1 MDAKVGEVKARVKS
15 GGDIGLSLYDLI
27 ADMFRAYRNLHQ
39 ICGDSRL
46 QTPCTLNPRLR
57 MGPAVRAPAHFVSGR
72 SIQCASRRL
81 LIALPFGVASVIGVL
96 VFMIGVRFGKIST
109 SWLVISLSAA
119 VPAIG
124 SVVLYHE
131 PVKGKKVAVLVL
143 AIVSVLLLL
152 KDKQDDE
159 RKQAAIPVTVQ
170 GNS

>member
-1 MDAKVGEVKARVKS
+1 VTLGYLYM
-15 GGDIGLSLYDLI
+15 ILSLTCFGLIGIFIKFAETRGCKPRALSTLAYGWALLFALLLIVYRGAQFGAPRVVYLI
-27 ADMFRAYRNLHQ
+27 AF
-39 ICGDSRL
+39 
-46 QTPCTLNPRLR
+46 
-57 MGPAVRAPAHFVSGR
+57 
-72 SIQCASRRL
+72 
-81 LIALPFGVASVIGVL
+81 PFGVASVIGVI
-96 VFMIGVRFGKIST
+96 VFMVGVRFGKIST

-143 AIVSVLLLL
+143 AIVSVLLLW

-159 RKQAAIPVTVQ
+159 AKRTATAIAAQ